1 MAKSID
7 IRCPQCDRL
16 YHADESHLGKSIR
29 CVQCGKILLLDV
41 SEPPATK
48 DVRSP
53 SIRAHS
59 SPETQN
65 SESRSPR
72 TPRNAAPDVPKPY
85 FDWVLRNLN
94 RPQKFVLVL
103 STFAFLMTAL
113 RPPFV
118 FGQKAR
124 YGWLWSHSGS
134 RIELTR
140 LLVEWVLIIVTGGV
154 GVLFLSDSGD
164 LAPVR
169 AFRRWWTNRRVV
181 VSGSA
186 AGGQASE
193 SSAHHP
199 NRRPWLLYAFGVAT
213 IVAVVAATLLLHVK
227 HDTLHLPDVGEP
239 TQSQLNQ
246 HPENVATE
254 PIVNQV
260 PAFPPTGDAATIKP
274 KRIQPA
280 DPRPKN
286 YNSPPTG
293 TRIEQDVGEDG
304 RGKLT
309 VENGTDEDAVV
320 RLSDATTDQ
329 TVRWFFV
336 RAHTSAHLAHIPE
349 GTDRL
354 TFTTGLNW
362 TESEDSFSWHPSYS
376 EFERAFVYSEERD
389 SEEVHF
395 HSISVTLHS
404 VPAGNVK
411 TRAISRQE
419 FLKGYRHVALQRP

>member
-1 MAKSID
+1 
-7 IRCPQCDRL
+7 
-16 YHADESHLGKSIR
+16 
-29 CVQCGKILLLDV
+29 
-41 SEPPATK
+41 
-48 DVRSP
+48 
-53 SIRAHS
+53 
-59 SPETQN
+59 
-65 SESRSPR
+65 
-72 TPRNAAPDVPKPY
+72 
-85 FDWVLRNLN
+85 
-94 RPQKFVLVL
+94 
-103 STFAFLMTAL
+103 
-113 RPPFV
+113 
-118 FGQKAR
+118 
-124 YGWLWSHSGS
+124 
-134 RIELTR
+134 
-140 LLVEWVLIIVTGGV
+140 
-154 GVLFLSDSGD
+154 
-164 LAPVR
+164 
-169 AFRRWWTNRRVV
+169 
-181 VSGSA
+181 
-186 AGGQASE
+186 
-193 SSAHHP
+193 
-199 NRRPWLLYAFGVAT
+199 
-213 IVAVVAATLLLHVK
+213 VVAATLLLHVK